1 MRKSS
6 QIHVDKGQ
14 EWPAIFLT
22 PLNYG
27 ETDGSPARTKFLFQ
41 DGSLIVIIASLLL
54 NLVSLFREN
63 FSLLPYFD
71 FPVNFEARI
80 TRTTRIAHNH
90 RGIHAY
96 G

>member
-1 MRKSS
+1 MYPIEKSS
-6 QIHVDKGQ
+6 KMSVVKDQR
-14 EWPAIFLT
+14 WPAIFLT
-22 PLNYG
+22 PLNYS

-41 DGSLIVIIASLLL
+41 DGYLIVIIASLLL

-80 TRTTRIAHNH
+80 TLNR